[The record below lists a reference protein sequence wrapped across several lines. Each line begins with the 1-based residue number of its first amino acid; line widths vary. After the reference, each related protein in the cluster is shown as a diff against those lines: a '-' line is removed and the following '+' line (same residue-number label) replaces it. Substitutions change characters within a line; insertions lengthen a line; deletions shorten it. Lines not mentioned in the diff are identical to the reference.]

1 MERSNTHT
9 HDLNSPVLVLQFG
22 VAVQQEYR
30 VVLVGQALAVERLEV
45 LGQIVDL
52 VSVEELPDDVRGLK
66 VADRLGVVFYISR
79 DEG

>member
-1 MERSNTHT
+1 M
-9 HDLNSPVLVLQFG
+9 
-22 VAVQQEYR
+22 
-30 VVLVGQALAVERLEV
+30 VLVGQALAVERLAV